1 MIISTLQK
9 EFIKISQKYI
19 KDKIKIDYF
28 WTEIEEAY
36 YGRAYH
42 NLRHIE
48 AIYQALYPLKEQI
61 DDWESLVYAIVY
73 HDFVYEV
80 VESNN
85 EQKSAIIAQKR
96 LQELSLPIEKQQK
109 VFELIMA
116 TKGHIKTEDKD
127 TTLFIDADLS
137 ILGTENYV
145 DYQNAIRA
153 EYAIFSDEAYK
164 KGRKEVLVYFLNQK
178 RLYQSEYFFK
188 KYEKRAREN
197 IKNELDSNL

>member
-9 EFIKISQKYI
+9 DFIKISQKYI